1 MNEKNQPPTTHR
13 YFIQTTR
20 LGFRHWRQDDLDIAL
35 GLWGDIRVTHFIDA
49 RGELSMVQVQE
60 RLEIEITSEREH
72 GVQYWPV
79 FLLESG
85 EHVGCCG
92 LRPYDLPRRVYEIGF
107 HIRSQHWRRG
117 YAYEAATA
125 VMKHAFDNLD
135 AARLFAG
142 HNPQNEASRLLLEK
156 LGFRYTHDEYYP
168 ATGLNHPSY
177 LLTAVEFAHQGE
189 SSQPTPRLPGND
201 DGSVV
206 IDSDFD
212 EPHGEFD
219 L

>member
-1 MNEKNQPPTTHR
+1 MALINQR
-13 YFIQTTR
+13 YFVQTAR

-35 GLWGDIRVTHFIDA
+35 GLWGDIRVTRFIDA
-49 RGELSMVQVQE
+49 RGELSRSQVQE
-60 RLEIEITSEREH
+60 RLESEIASQREY
-72 GVQYWPV
+72 GVQYWPI

-107 HIRSQHWRRG
+107 HIRSKHWRCG

-125 VMKHAFDNLD
+125 VMKLAFDNLD
-135 AARLFAG
+135 AASLFAG
-142 HNPQNEASRLLLEK
+142 HNPRNEASRLLLEK
-156 LGFRYTHDEYYP
+156 LGFRYAHDEYYP
-168 ATGLNHPSY
+168 ATGLDHPSY
-177 LLTAVEFAHQGE
+177 LLTADEFAHQGE
-189 SSQPTPRLPGND
+189 ASQPAPPLPGND

-206 IDSDFD
+206 IASDFD
-212 EPHGEFD
+212 VPLGESD